1 MATRHRPVSPRQRSG
16 SRLLMPLAIAGVLL
30 AGLVVYTVVNGELR
44 LPFGGGVV
52 FAFGGEEK
60 DQPTDATPPGH
71 VEVFAC
77 PRDLPAYT
85 KITREHLDVGTDVYT
100 LPVLPE
106 QIEPN
111 GLIPK
116 TNENYAK
123 RLLGRVLRRPKP
135 KNYVFRESDFLP
147 KGTRAGLSAG
157 IPEGMRGIWVDIS
170 KVNGLSDVRSG
181 DFVDLVAA
189 TANKSKTEVD
199 TKVLGNLIDPVM
211 KARLEAGAKMASKT
225 SDSSSWVVARSAQVI
240 APVRSRELPTKGAK
254 KGNAPTVEEVF
265 LALAPQDVAQYSQA
279 LAQNVTILAA
289 PRSSRPEDNPA
300 EIRDSKPADASAE
313 LRKMLLGDEEQDA
326 RFRMVEVIRGGERQT
341 ITVPHKPQG
350 TDKR

>member
-1 MATRHRPVSPRQRSG
+1 MATRHRPVSPRQRRR

-52 FAFGGEEK
+52 FAFGGEEPQAAE
-60 DQPTDATPPGH
+60 DTTPPGH

-85 KITREHLDVGTDVYT
+85 KITREHLDIGDRLYT

-106 QIEPN
+106 QVEPN
-111 GLIPK
+111 GLIPN
-116 TNENYAK
+116 TNEAYAT

-147 KGTRAGLSAG
+147 KGTREGLSAG

-170 KVNGLSDVRSG
+170 KVHGLSDVRSG

-189 TANKSKTEVD
+189 TASQNQTEVD

-211 KARLEAGAKMASKT
+211 KARLEAGARRAAKT
-225 SDSSSWVVARSAQVI
+225 GDSSSWVVARSAQVI
-240 APVRSRELPTKGAK
+240 APVRSRELPGSGTR

-289 PRSSRPEDNPA
+289 PRSSRPEHDPA
-300 EIRDSKPADASAE
+300 EIQDAKPADASAE
-313 LRKMLLGDEEQDA
+313 LRKMLLGDDQQDA

-341 ITVPHKPQG
+341 ITVPHQPQETG
-350 TDKR
+350 KR